1 MPSLALLGGPPAC
14 TVNWPTW
21 PVWDDS
27 ERRALLDVLDSGK
40 WWYGARVQQF
50 ERAFAAFHDAEFGIT
65 TTSGTTALETALL
78 ALGIGAGD
86 EVIVPPYTF
95 LATASAVL
103 RVNAVPVFADI
114 QPHTL
119 CLDPDD
125 VERKISPKTKA
136 IIPVHLA
143 GHVADMDRFSTIARQ
158 HNLYV
163 IEDACHAWGS
173 QWRGKGVGALGDC
186 GVFSFQ
192 ASKNITSAE
201 GGIILTNNAELAR
214 ECRSYVNCG
223 RREGKPWYE
232 HFLLGSNLRMT
243 EFQAAL
249 LLAQLS
255 RLPAQNERRAANAQR
270 LFDGLRDLPAL
281 RLIQNDPRITRR
293 AYHFFP
299 FRLDLAALQVSRARF
314 KDALAA
320 EGVPT
325 MIGYDRPLYK
335 NPLFQRTWDRGP
347 ASCPISCPFYGLPVD
362 YTTVHCPVCEAVV
375 QDTLWLFHTIL
386 LAEPAAIDALIA
398 AILKL
403 FDHLDELRS

>member
-1 MPSLALLGGPPAC
+1 MPALAINGGAP
-14 TVNWPTW
+14 VYSGSWPSW
-21 PVWDDS
+21 PVWDDA

-50 ERAFAAFHDAEFGIT
+50 EHAFAAFQDAAYGIT

-78 ALGIGAGD
+78 ALGVGAGD

-103 RVNAVPVFADI
+103 RVNAIPIFADI

-119 CLDPDD
+119 CIDPDD
-125 VERKISPKTKA
+125 VQRKITPKTKA

-143 GHVADMDRFSTIARQ
+143 GHVADMDRLLAIAR
-158 HNLYV
+158 HYHLFV
-163 IEDACHAWGS
+163 LEDACHAWGS

-201 GGIILTNNAELAR
+201 GGIILTNNPDLAK
-214 ECRSYVNCG
+214 ECRSYINCG
-223 RREGKPWYE
+223 RAEGKPWYE
-232 HFLLGSNLRMT
+232 HYLLGSNLRMT

-249 LLAQLS
+249 LLAQLT
-255 RLPAQNERRAANAQR
+255 RLPLQNQRRIQTAAYLYQT
-270 LFDGLRDLPAL
+270 LRDIPAI
-281 RLIQNDPRITRR
+281 RLIENDPRITRR

-299 FRLDLAALQVSRARF
+299 FRLDLAALRVSRDRF
-314 KDALAA
+314 KQALAA
-320 EGVPT
+320 EGIPT

-335 NPLFQRTWDRGP
+335 NPLFQRSWRQGP
-347 ASCPISCPFYGLPVD
+347 ASCPVSCPYYGKPVD
-362 YTTVHCPVCEAVV
+362 YTSVSCPVCEEVV
-375 QDTLWLFHTIL
+375 QDTLWLFHTLL
-386 LAEPAAIDALIA
+386 LADDAAIECIPVAIKKLI
-398 AILKL
+398 
-403 FDHLDELRS
+403 DHLDELRA